1 MRKIL
6 IIQFKIMNPII
17 EVLDNNEQQEQQFPI
32 FKNIDVSSESDY
44 YRTQRII
51 IIDWEQIFQIYF

>member
-1 MRKIL
+1 
-6 IIQFKIMNPII
+6 MNPII

-44 YRTQRII
+44 YRTQRNT